1 MTGGLTVAGGAAL
14 VTGAAKLGT
23 VLKGAGAI
31 TQIAKLGGVTVKS
44 VTAAMSASKAVGL
57 GLGLSKAG
65 TFLAASMAAHPVGWA
80 IGAIVVGAL
89 AVSAI
94 AGAVRNS

>member
-1 MTGGLTVAGGAAL
+1 M
-14 VTGAAKLGT
+14 
-23 VLKGAGAI
+23 KGA
-31 TQIAKLGGVTVKS
+31 
-44 VTAAMSASKAVGL
+44 KAVGL
-57 GLGLSKAG
+57 GLGLGKTG

-80 IGAIVVGAL
+80 VGAIVVGAL